1 MEAIFNSRTFIDEN
15 PNISQTSPLDF
26 IDEEQLKKSC
36 KLAPDKIP
44 CFLAKNKNLLEYK
57 QEKAYPSWSSFAL
70 FLFDQ
75 YGEDD
80 KLIDSIS
87 MNLGSLGGVGSL
99 VNYFERMKKLME
111 ELKNNKHK
119 KVRDFAE
126 SEISRLEKHIK
137 YEKEREKERDEF
149 NIW

>member
-1 MEAIFNSRTFIDEN
+1 METMKE
-15 PNISQTSPLDF
+15 
-26 IDEEQLKKSC
+26 
-36 KLAPDKIP
+36 
-44 CFLAKNKNLLEYK
+44 
-57 QEKAYPSWSSFAL
+57 
-70 FLFDQ
+70 
-75 YGEDD
+75 
-80 KLIDSIS
+80 LIDSIS

-111 ELKNNKHK
+111 ELRNHKHK

-149 NIW
+149 KIW